1 MDWTVDKGCEV
12 RRALCGK
19 AVCVP
24 ALRWELDG
32 YWIYCHPNTAV
43 LLFTMIKVTI

>member
-1 MDWTVDKGCEV
+1 MVDKWREV
-12 RRALCGK
+12 RMPLCGK

-24 ALRWELDG
+24 VLRWDLGG